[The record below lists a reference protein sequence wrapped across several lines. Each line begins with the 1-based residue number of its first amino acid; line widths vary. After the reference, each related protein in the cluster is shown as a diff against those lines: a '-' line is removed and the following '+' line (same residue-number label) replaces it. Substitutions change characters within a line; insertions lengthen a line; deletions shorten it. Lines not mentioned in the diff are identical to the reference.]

1 MRQLLPCVVL
11 FAIGCGGDSP
21 AGVDAPSNDGPGQN
35 DGPTADTPTGT
46 FALTST
52 ALSEGGTFP
61 TDNTCDGTNVSPQ
74 LDWTD
79 APAGTMSFAVV
90 LTDKSLSP
98 PLIHSEIY
106 DIPSTMNGLPAD
118 VDKVFAPPDVPGAHQ
133 TRTFG
138 NGFGYSGPC
147 PPTNSA
153 AHNYEF
159 AVHALDVGTLPST
172 DMNTTR
178 DAAAATIEQHTILTA
193 VLNGEYMR

>member
-21 AGVDAPSNDGPGQN
+21 AGVDAPSIDGPGQN
-35 DGPTADTPTGT
+35 DGPTADTAMGT
-46 FALTST
+46 FAITST
-52 ALSEGGTFP
+52 AFAEGGTFP

-79 APAGTMSFAVV
+79 APAGAMSFAVV

-98 PLIHSEIY
+98 PLVHSVIY
-106 DIPSTMNGLPAD
+106 DIPMSATGLPAD
-118 VDKVFAPPDVPGAHQ
+118 VDKVFAPPDVAGAHQ
-133 TRTFG
+133 TRTF

-147 PPTNSA
+147 PPVNQG
-153 AHNYEF
+153 AHDYEL
-159 AVHALDVGTLPST
+159 AVHALDVATLPGA

-178 DAAAATIEQHTILTA
+178 DTAVQTIAQHDMGSA
-193 VLNGEYMR
+193 VLNGMYQR